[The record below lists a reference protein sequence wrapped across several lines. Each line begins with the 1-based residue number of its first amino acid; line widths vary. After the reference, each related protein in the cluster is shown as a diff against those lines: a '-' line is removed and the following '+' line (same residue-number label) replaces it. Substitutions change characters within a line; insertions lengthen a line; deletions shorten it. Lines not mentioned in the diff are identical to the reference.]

1 MTLRPYL
8 GELIGTFV
16 LVFGGCGSAVL
27 AGGHIGFAGVA
38 AAFGLSLLAM
48 IYTVGP
54 ISGCHLNPAVTLGMV
69 LSRKFD
75 ARRAPGYVAAQ
86 IVGSILASAFLY
98 VIASGTGHFDA
109 VATGFASNGYGLRS
123 PVSVR

>member
-38 AAFGLSLLAM
+38 AAFGLSLPAM
-48 IYTVGP
+48 VYTW
-54 ISGCHLNPAVTLGMV
+54 AR
-69 LSRKFD
+69 SR
-75 ARRAPGYVAAQ
+75 AA
-86 IVGSILASAFLY
+86 
-98 VIASGTGHFDA
+98 T
-109 VATGFASNGYGLRS
+109 
-123 PVSVR
+123 SVRPSR